1 MVADDLRRFGDP
13 DWQWVHIPS
22 GELRNKITAYRLK
35 RMGSKPGWPDFLL
48 LDPSGRPFFLELKR
62 EGGRLSP
69 AQKDFAKWRA
79 YAPRV
84 VYDVAYSYQEARR
97 ILIAWGALRGIA

>member
-13 DWQWVHIPS
+13 DWQWIHIPS
-22 GELRNKITAYRLK
+22 GELRNKFTAYRLK

-48 LDPSGRPFFLELKR
+48 LDPSGRPLFLELKR
-62 EGGRLSP
+62 EGGRLSQ
-69 AQKDFAKWRA
+69 AQKDFAAWCSPPA
-79 YAPRV
+79 V
-84 VYDVAYSYQEARR
+84 VHAVAYSYQEARR